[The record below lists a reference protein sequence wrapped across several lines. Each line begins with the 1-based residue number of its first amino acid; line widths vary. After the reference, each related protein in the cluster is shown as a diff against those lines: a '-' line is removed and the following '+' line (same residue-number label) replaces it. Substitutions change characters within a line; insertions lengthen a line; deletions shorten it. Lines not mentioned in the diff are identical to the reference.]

1 MKKNLLPVLFFYL
14 LALYSCNNEP
24 SNHPEK
30 SNGKEIVKP
39 NSLEGKSASLIDVNN
54 NDGFE
59 ENGFG
64 GIDSVVIQ
72 ELFEGVFSG
81 TYKAV
86 KDDSERKSLSKEEI
100 IAELKNGYNK
110 TIVDA
115 GKKNFFIEVDGE
127 KIPMRDILQILTK
140 DSLFLQ
146 EPGFNLLRK
155 TQEIAIV
162 AQTYDQEGNERGK
175 RILFWIIL
183 SEQKNV

>member
-1 MKKNLLPVLFFYL
+1 MKKNLLHVLFFYL
-14 LALYSCNNEP
+14 LTLYSCNNKP
-24 SNHPEK
+24 SPQPQNTN
-30 SNGKEIVKP
+30 SNEVAKP
-39 NSLEGKSASLIDVNN
+39 NSFEGKSASLIDVNN

-64 GIDSVVIQ
+64 SIDSVLIQ
-72 ELFEGVFSG
+72 KLFEGVFSG

-86 KDDSERKSLSKEEI
+86 KDDSERKPLSKEEI
-100 IAELKNGYNK
+100 IAELKNSYNK

-146 EPGFNLLRK
+146 EPGFNLFRK
-155 TQEIAIV
+155 TQEIAVV
-162 AQTYDQEGNERGK
+162 AQTFDEEGNERGK

-183 SEQKNV
+183 DNQKNA